1 MSVPKYLPLL
11 IAVVATASPASGYLG
26 VEAFVTGIS
35 ADHVDVVYMVYA
47 DSDDVTKSHRVTL
60 YLPPEATIK
69 GVKSY
74 QLPRR
79 EGDVDVVYGRGKW
92 RDGPSYGTDKIEIDG
107 KGTKE
112 QLIPGVDAATAT
124 VIGTSNR
131 PPFEDGKLIIPTMTL
146 DLPAY
151 TVVAVEVSVPIRDGH
166 VLFTE
171 FHTEDLYFDIQEVP
185 VWNPLVTVIA
195 SVDRDGKVHLYGRG
209 HDPKYIVYDVPVVL
223 LQSVEPKVR
232 VYVPEKRPSPLVPFV
247 PVRIRRGGGSG

>member
-79 EGDVDVVYGRGKW
+79 EGDVDVVYGQGDWK
-92 RDGPSYGTDKIEIDG
+92 PETGTWSE
-107 KGTKE
+107 
-112 QLIPGVDAATAT
+112 TAR
-124 VIGTSNR
+124 SDPRSSFPKR
-131 PPFEDGKLIIPTMTL
+131 PPMSSTCT
-146 DLPAY
+146 
-151 TVVAVEVSVPIRDGH
+151 
-166 VLFTE
+166 
-171 FHTEDLYFDIQEVP
+171 
-185 VWNPLVTVIA
+185 
-195 SVDRDGKVHLYGRG
+195 
-209 HDPKYIVYDVPVVL
+209 
-223 LQSVEPKVR
+223 
-232 VYVPEKRPSPLVPFV
+232 
-247 PVRIRRGGGSG
+247 